1 MFSGLP
7 YSVMNLGLDKALWRR
22 TMKKLLIMILIA
34 AILPC
39 KAFAIETLG
48 EDAIKLPVASAV
60 LIEKNSGEVIYE
72 KNAHAKMAPASVTK
86 IMTLLLVMEEI
97 EAGRLKETDMV
108 TCSAHAA
115 SMGGSQIWLEEG
127 EQMSVN
133 DMLKAVSVVSAND
146 CAVALAEH
154 IAGSEESFV
163 ARMNARALELG
174 MVDTHFVDCTGLT
187 DSPEHLTTA
196 YDIALMSRKLLSYD
210 KIKTYSTIWMDTLRD
225 GKAQLVNT
233 NKLVRFYK
241 GATGLKTGF
250 TTTAMYCLSA
260 SAERDGTEYI
270 AVVLHGATS
279 DDRFESAKTLL
290 NYAFANYTVCPLRSS
305 EALPPVR
312 VEMGEVSSVQPV
324 YGGSEGMLIEKT
336 KLGALKYVPQLPESL
351 KAPVTANDKLGEMIV
366 YSGDKELA
374 RVPLLA
380 GNDVKK
386 LTVFKLYERLLGRLF
401 GA

>member
-1 MFSGLP
+1 
-7 YSVMNLGLDKALWRR
+7 
-22 TMKKLLIMILIA
+22 MKKFLIMILIA
-34 AILPC
+34 ALLPC
-39 KAFAIETLG
+39 RAFAVEVLG
-48 EDAIKLPVASAV
+48 EDAIKLPVSAAV
-60 LIEKNSGEVIYE
+60 LIEKNSGELIYE

-127 EQMSVN
+127 EQMSVH

-146 CAVALAEH
+146 CAVALGEH
-154 IAGSEESFV
+154 VAGSEEAFV
-163 ARMNARALELG
+163 SRMNARAAELG
-174 MVDTHFVDCTGLT
+174 MKDTHFVDCTGLT
-187 DSPEHLTTA
+187 DSPDHYTSA

-210 KIKTYSTIWMDTLRD
+210 RIKTYSTIWMDTLRD

-260 SAERDGTEYI
+260 SAQRDGVEYI
-270 AVVLHGATS
+270 AVILHAATS
-279 DDRFESAKTLL
+279 DERFESAKTLL
-290 NYAFANYTVCPLRSS
+290 NYAFANYTVCPLRSP
-305 EALPPVR
+305 EALQPVR
-312 VEMGEVSSVQPV
+312 VEMGEANSVQPV
-324 YGGSEGMLIEKT
+324 YGGNEGMLIEKT
-336 KLGALKYVPQLPESL
+336 KLGALKYVAELPESL
-351 KAPVTANDKLGEMIV
+351 KAPIKANEQLGEMIV
-366 YSGDKELA
+366 YSGDKELS

-380 GNDVKK
+380 GNDVNK
-386 LTVFKLYERLLGRLF
+386 LTVFKLFGRLVGRLF